1 MAAKN
6 DKSVKNAS
14 GNVPKRKKVSKA
26 CDSCRRRKIKCT
38 GTQPCMNC
46 QLHQCACIFSNN
58 NVSSTS
64 VGSINKKNQDKS
76 KSVRLPRVTIPS
88 EPNSTVNKA
97 EGLNIE
103 SLLQRDS
110 PSSKN
115 TGISDITP
123 TGSITSNTS
132 GTTNNSSYTFDREK
146 PHKSSL
152 YKIDLNSTSP
162 GTPNEQFKLFNEQ
175 NKEFENG
182 LYEGDIEDIPQ
193 YLECKETL
201 EKLQT
206 IPNRTKMIEKMIDDT
221 IAKMVDLTHNW
232 QPKVNLAKLPKLLKI
247 LDPIDAS
254 KSLET
259 QLMINKYRSRVHLS
273 RYSHWS
279 FNSRNEKVGLGGKT
293 SAEEDE
299 FEKCNKGSMSVTGK
313 EGGYLNSVPLI
324 DEIFGLYHP
333 CEALSLRG
341 IAYLTQKYSVLR
353 PKCSRTKDQQIMRA
367 NVYLLLRFFDLCW
380 LHMNEDRVSIAN
392 PLESYLQKNKGQSSL
407 EFGSVVS
414 PQNSIPSTTP
424 TGNNGGAHVLNTPT
438 PSSYNVSNSNNKE
451 MVTSILKT
459 LPAGFLEYITPEV
472 SQKLLDN
479 IDDDLKMFKLLLEL
493 CSNHKNKMESF
504 LRWIS
509 PPNKDHVDE
518 HDLERCDKLIGVHEL
533 LLALCYSYYNTTMY
547 YLQHMNSLD
556 YLELL
561 LDMLDYEYWAKE
573 IYGFDRILNV
583 AINYALKAG
592 YSRWEYYVGADEKTA
607 ERRRRVW
614 WRLYI
619 YDKSIMTTD
628 SYLSGIDD
636 SKMNCLL
643 PKEFRDLGFLDH
655 NDFIKRLHLTPRNA
669 QLDAM
674 TVDQL
679 VFYGKCA
686 TYQVISHFYSE
697 VLYNE
702 KYTSI
707 RNTAKP
713 NEIRTKLIG
722 ELFARMGLFV
732 MRLDKIKEQVGRLFE
747 IAENVNG
754 SQFDNV
760 SETDKHN
767 AVSFTFEYTTLYCLV
782 TRVSIN
788 IGIRVAVHP
797 KPTYIKDRILS
808 LSKNVYDKWTSMNQT
823 LLQLDT
829 SYDLWHVLEHYTFTF
844 LLMITW
850 MYDECAYIQHSDIIG
865 VINVFE
871 KLSQLKDV
879 FITPVGTSRQTLRF
893 FSSLFSLFCVLTRIL
908 LTEYVG
914 LDRMNSEAISK
925 IFAKEGKRTIE
936 LVKIIFDGN
945 SYCYQLLLTPL
956 EESVFHTSIK
966 KMLKS
971 DYDIKVEENPS
982 ANGTN
987 TQGSRV
993 NNGLDQQQQP
1003 QQQQQPF
1010 SRSVSEQIVSQ
1021 PINTATTYDKGTNF
1035 PSTTSE
1041 KGCIRKTLNRILS
1054 PNATTGIPPT
1064 YSPIPNIGNPPTM
1077 APSGGNYSGLGMG
1090 AGASPNAAQH
1100 KISHLLQS
1108 EIMDNPLIS
1117 QTPPLPSMANSNNTL
1132 LYPPTQNNGDNIN
1145 INGKRQDSSP
1155 QIGYI
1160 DKRFFQPLDFG
1171 ILEDFFN
1178 STDFT
1183 DLGSL

>member
-1 MAAKN
+1 MVAKN
-6 DKSVKNAS
+6 DKSVKSTA

-58 NVSSTS
+58 GTSSTTS
-64 VGSINKKNQDKS
+64 SSINKKNQDKT
-76 KSVRLPRVTIPS
+76 KAVRLPRVKVPS
-88 EPNSTVNKA
+88 DTVDQNNKTNVS
-97 EGLNIE
+97 NIE
-103 SLLQRDS
+103 SLLQQDN
-110 PSSKN
+110 PSSKS
-115 TGISDITP
+115 TGMTGVTP
-123 TGSITSNTS
+123 TGSITSNIS
-132 GTTNNSSYTFDREK
+132 GNSNNSTCTFDREK
-146 PHKSSL
+146 PHTSSL
-152 YKIDLNSTSP
+152 YKVDLNSTSP
-162 GTPNEQFKLFNEQ
+162 CTPNEQFKLFNEQ

-201 EKLQT
+201 EKLQA
-206 IPNRTKMIEKMIDDT
+206 IPKRNKMIERMIDDT
-221 IAKMVDLTHNW
+221 IEKINNLTQNW
-232 QPKVNLAKLPKLLKI
+232 QPKVKLSKLPKLLKV

-273 RYSHWS
+273 MYSHWS

-293 SAEEDE
+293 TAEDDD
-299 FEKCNKGSMSVTGK
+299 FENCRKESMSVTGK

-341 IAYLTQKYSVLR
+341 IAYLTRKYSVLR
-353 PKCSRTKDQQIMRA
+353 PKCHKTKDQQIIRA
-367 NVYLLLRFFDLCW
+367 NIFLLLRFFDLCW

-424 TGNNGGAHVLNTPT
+424 TGNGGINSLNTPT
-438 PSSYNVSNSNNKE
+438 LSNYKVSNSNNKE
-451 MVTSILKT
+451 MVASILKT
-459 LPAGFLEYITPEV
+459 LPGGFLEYITPEI

-493 CSNHKNKMESF
+493 CGNHKNKIEDF

-509 PPNKDHVDE
+509 PPNKAHVDA
-518 HDLERCDKLIGVHEL
+518 HDLERCDRLVGVHEL

-547 YLQHMNSLD
+547 YLQHINSLD

-561 LDMLDYEYWAKE
+561 LDMLDYANWAKE

-592 YSRWEYYVGADEKTA
+592 YSRWEYYVGSDEKTA

-655 NDFIKRLHLTPRNA
+655 NDFIKRLHLISRNT

-713 NEIRTKLIG
+713 SAIRTKLIG
-722 ELFARMGLFV
+722 ELFARMGLFT
-732 MRLDKIKEQVGRLFE
+732 MRFDKIKEQVGRLFE

-754 SQFDNV
+754 PQFANI
-760 SETDKHN
+760 SEADKHN
-767 AVSFTFEYTTLYCLV
+767 AVSFSFEYTTLYCLV

-788 IGIRVAVHP
+788 IGIRVSIHP
-797 KPTYIKDRILS
+797 KPSYIKDRILS
-808 LSKNVYDKWTSMNQT
+808 LSKNVYDKWTKMNQT

-844 LLMITW
+844 LLIITW
-850 MYDECAYIQHSDIIG
+850 MYDECAYIQHSDIVG

-871 KLSQLKDV
+871 KLSQLKEV
-879 FITPVGTSRQTLRF
+879 FIGSVGNSRQTLRF
-893 FSSLFSLFCVLTRIL
+893 FSPLFSLFCVLTRIL

-925 IFAKEGKRTIE
+925 IFAKEGARTIE

-971 DYDIKVEENPS
+971 DYDIKVEENPPS
-982 ANGTN
+982 SGADTEESGA
-987 TQGSRV
+987 
-993 NNGLDQQQQP
+993 NNGLEEQRS
-1003 QQQQQPF
+1003 QQQPF
-1010 SRSVSEQIVSQ
+1010 SRSISEQIVSQ
-1021 PINTATTYDKGTNF
+1021 PVNTAAAYNKSTNF

-1041 KGCIRKTLNRILS
+1041 TGGLRKSITKMLS
-1054 PNATTGIPPT
+1054 PSATAGIPPT
-1064 YSPIPNIGNPPTM
+1064 YSPIPNINNPPNMT
-1077 APSGGNYSGLGMG
+1077 PSGGNFNGVGVP
-1090 AGASPNAAQH
+1090 SPNAAQH
-1100 KISHLLQS
+1100 RISHLLQA
-1108 EIMDNPLIS
+1108 EIMNNPLIS
-1117 QTPPLPSMANSNNTL
+1117 QTPPLPSLVNSNNTL
-1132 LYPPTQNNGDNIN
+1132 LYPPTQNNGDNVN